1 MACCR
6 ACRRNRCPRLFVAY
20 DAEYFL
26 TSVPY
31 ERARI
36 KIFGP
41 YAVITTGHRVP
52 CCMYAF
58 RGEVGNER
66 ISAVWQEVV
75 QIHYYV

>member
-1 MACCR
+1 MA
-6 ACRRNRCPRLFVAY
+6 Y
-20 DAEYFL
+20 EAECFL
-26 TSVPY
+26 ISVSY

-41 YAVITTGHRVP
+41 YAVITTGYRVL
-52 CCMYAF
+52 CCIYAF

-75 QIHYYV
+75 KSHYYV